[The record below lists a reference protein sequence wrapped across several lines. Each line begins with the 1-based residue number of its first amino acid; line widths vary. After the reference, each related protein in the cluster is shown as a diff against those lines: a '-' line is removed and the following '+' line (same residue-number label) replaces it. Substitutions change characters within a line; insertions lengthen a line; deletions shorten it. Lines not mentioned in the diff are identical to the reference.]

1 VTENSNVLENQIR
14 LLRAHMVEL
23 QEMIP
28 TFKGSPASVSLIREQ
43 MMTLRHRIDKLLAEA
58 AASEAVLDSAT
69 ATAPIQLKPKSIS

>member
-1 VTENSNVLENQIR
+1 MADSAVLENQIR

-43 MMTLRHRIDKLLAEA
+43 MMRLRHRIENLLAET
-58 AASEAVLDSAT
+58 AASGAVLDST
-69 ATAPIQLKPKSIS
+69 TTTAPIQLNPKSTS